1 MGKTSSKEEVIIAQA
16 GNSGSNAQ
24 GEANRLSMR
33 DTIEITFGVIMIVAV
48 LWVLYGK
55 CKKKFEK
62 KIRKE
67 MQKSMATIV

>member
-16 GNSGSNAQ
+16 GNSGSTAQ
-24 GEANRLSMR
+24 GETNRLSIR
-33 DTIEITFGVIMIVAV
+33 DIIEITFGVIMIAAV
-48 LWVLYGK
+48 IWVLYGK

-67 MQKSMATIV
+67 LQRSMPTIV